1 MSTVQTGGRLFNFE
15 KHKIMFDQ
23 DFIFKIHLRISS
35 TQGIF
40 IILNNFVLRLT
51 RRWER

>member
-1 MSTVQTGGRLFNFE
+1 MSTVQAGGRRFNFE
-15 KHKIMFDQ
+15 KHMFDQ
-23 DFIFKIHLRISS
+23 DFIFKIHLRLSS

-40 IILNNFVLRLT
+40 ITFNNFVLRLS